1 MVAHMPRV
9 VIFPALA
16 VSKAIIMVPLTPS
29 GLLGTQSV
37 LPLLAMIWR
46 RILVAMLLRFC
57 FLRVPS
63 VVIWQIILY
72 LTRAAFFSF
81 LYWVLSWLGRITRQ
95 MLQPSLSAA
104 FPIAYISISRPFRL
118 SYVPAL
124 TLMASNFTFSF
135 LEVSWK
141 VSRSMPVSW
150 PEK

>member
-81 LYWVLSWLGRITRQ
+81 LY
-95 MLQPSLSAA
+95 
-104 FPIAYISISRPFRL
+104 
-118 SYVPAL
+118 
-124 TLMASNFTFSF
+124 
-135 LEVSWK
+135 
-141 VSRSMPVSW
+141 
-150 PEK
+150 